1 MDWIVERGVEKI
13 PDGVSFD
20 RASFVEPVNTCLK
33 GMKQLNPQ
41 TGDVCVILGQGPI
54 GLIFTM
60 MAVRAGLQVVTTD
73 TVARRRN
80 LAVHFG
86 AKYAL
91 DPRDRGFEDA
101 VRSLTSGRGAD
112 VVIVAA
118 SAKGIVGQAIA
129 CSRPGAR
136 VLLFAQTSDQERID
150 ISGADI
156 CVGERTLL
164 GSYSSSVDVQR
175 ESADLV
181 FSGEL
186 PLEELITHRYP
197 LGEIHEGIARA
208 LHPDE
213 VSLKIVLSPQQ

>member
-1 MDWIVERGVEKI
+1 
-13 PDGVSFD
+13 
-20 RASFVEPVNTCLK
+20 
-33 GMKQLNPQ
+33 
-41 TGDVCVILGQGPI
+41 
-54 GLIFTM
+54 
-60 MAVRAGLQVVTTD
+60 
-73 TVARRRN
+73 
-80 LAVHFG
+80 
-86 AKYAL
+86 
-91 DPRDRGFEDA
+91 
-101 VRSLTSGRGAD
+101 
-112 VVIVAA
+112 
-118 SAKGIVGQAIA
+118 
-129 CSRPGAR
+129 

-197 LGEIHEGIARA
+197 LGEIHEGLARA